1 MLKNAIGLFT
11 LTVLVLIFF
20 LPSFTVMQE
29 KRQRNAEYDEQVK
42 RLERKKLK
50 MMTERHLLEKDPV
63 YLEKV
68 AREKMGLI
76 KEGEVVYK
84 MDHSEDQKK

>member
-1 MLKNAIGLFT
+1 MLKNAIALFT

-20 LPSFTVMQE
+20 LPSFTMMQE

-50 MMTERHLLEKDPV
+50 MMRITTCSLRISYWQTRFLGKTLVCVGGRTMSK
-63 YLEKV
+63 
-68 AREKMGLI
+68 RR
-76 KEGEVVYK
+76 
-84 MDHSEDQKK
+84 